1 MEGQRRNKA
10 YDIVYEYAIA
20 YDITY
25 ENATVSPE
33 LCTNLKQTE
42 KKISQGMKNILPFSL
57 RAVVCWPGQGG
68 KGGEIL

>member
-25 ENATVSPE
+25 ENVTVSPE

-42 KKISQGMKNILPFSL
+42 KKSRK
-57 RAVVCWPGQGG
+57 A
-68 KGGEIL
+68 